1 MDNPN
6 FRLLWCSSV
15 LCMTPRVMESTILA
29 WLVLELTNSP
39 LQVSYVGALNW
50 APLLLLGFIGG
61 TLADSFNRK
70 NVFVTT
76 IVFNLLTAIIMTIV
90 LVMNWIEVWHT
101 FILAFI
107 TGSSHSLGMAS
118 RRSLM
123 HDLVGNENIT
133 NAVALDNLGN
143 NTSRIVGP
151 GIAGI
156 LIISGGV
163 TVGYIGI
170 CILFVVA
177 VLTSIKIKTDHNT
190 DHNLIETN
198 LFKNVIDGLKYVKGQ
213 TTLLAT
219 VLIACVVNLTITP
232 YVQMTPVMARDVL
245 KVPPDLM
252 GFLLSSHGIGALI
265 GSLVVASVVIHYH
278 GRIYILGSSLAL
290 ICLFLFSLS
299 ETYLF
304 SLIVV
309 LILGIGNA
317 GFNTMQMSLTML
329 IPRNSKRGASLGAM
343 SLGIG
348 MGPIGMVL
356 TGIVANA
363 IGIATALRINSIVG
377 IICLGLITLLV
388 PSLKQNFSANFD
400 NKNDT

>member
-1 MDNPN
+1 
-6 FRLLWCSSV
+6 
-15 LCMTPRVMESTILA
+15 MESTILA

-70 NVFVTT
+70 HVFIATL
-76 IVFNLLTAIIMTIV
+76 VFNLLTVLIMTIV
-90 LVMNWIEVWHT
+90 IASNWIEVWHI
-101 FILAFI
+101 FIVAFM
-107 TGSSHSLGMAS
+107 TGSSHAIGMAS
-118 RRSLM
+118 RRSLI
-123 HDLVGNENIT
+123 HDLVGNKKVT

-143 NTSRIVGP
+143 NTSRIIGP
-151 GIAGI
+151 GLAGI

-163 TVGYIGI
+163 TVGYIGV
-170 CILFVVA
+170 CIFIALS
-177 VLTSIKIKTDHNT
+177 VLISIKIKPTHSTN
-190 DHNLIETN
+190 HQFNETN
-198 LFKNVIDGLKYVKGQ
+198 LFKNIIEGLTYVKGQ

-219 VLIACVVNLTITP
+219 ILIACVMNLAITP

-252 GFLLSSHGIGALI
+252 GFLLSSHGIGALT
-265 GSLVVASVVIHYH
+265 GSLLVASVVIHYH
-278 GRIYILGSSLAL
+278 GRIYILGSALAL
-290 ICLFLFSLS
+290 ICLFVFSLS
-299 ETYLF
+299 ESYVL
-304 SLIVV
+304 SLIIV

-329 IPRNSKRGASLGAM
+329 IPKKSKRGASLGAM

-356 TGIVANA
+356 TGIVAS
-363 IGIATALRINSIVG
+363 IVGIATALRINSIVG
-377 IICLGLITLLV
+377 IICLILITLIV
-388 PSLKQNFSANFD
+388 PSLRQNISANID
-400 NKNDT
+400 QRSDP